1 MSATTT
7 ILTPLPAT
15 TTAPVAG
22 DKPGFLG
29 WLINL
34 VMGLLSLLL
43 APLKGLFSMFS
54 GGGGGGA
61 AVAAEA
67 PAAKDELKN
76 EIDAATS
83 VRKLA
88 RVLAQEKVPGLAQL
102 PQPVIGMLSELDRGQ
117 LVQIAK
123 CGDLAKAPA
132 TAPTLN
138 SLKGLPT
145 DLQQVVVSYAKAVA
159 NGVAPALKH
168 VDPQFRQVVFDLD
181 HDSQARL
188 AKTQLTSIKS
198 VLSGKRSLSDVLN
211 LAADTPAPTVSVE
224 ALKQDLQARLDAAVA
239 PGRSP

>member
-7 ILTPLPAT
+7 LSAPLPAT
-15 TTAPVAG
+15 TSASAAG

-61 AVAAEA
+61 AAVAEA

-123 CGDLAKAPA
+123 CGDLVKAPA

-138 SLKGLPT
+138 SLKGLPP
-145 DLQQVVVSYAKAVA
+145 DLQRVVVGYAKAVA
-159 NGVAPALKH
+159 NGIAPALKQ
-168 VDPQFRQVVFDLD
+168 VDPQFRQVIFDLD
-181 HDSQARL
+181 QDGQARL

-198 VLSGKRSLSDVLN
+198 VLSGKRSLSNVLN

-224 ALKQDLQARLDAAVA
+224 ALKQDLQARLDAVVA

>member
-7 ILTPLPAT
+7 LSAPLPAT
-15 TTAPVAG
+15 TSASAAG

-54 GGGGGGA
+54 GGGAA
-61 AVAAEA
+61 AVAEA
-67 PAAKDELKN
+67 PAAKDEVKN

-117 LVQIAK
+117 LLQIAK
-123 CGDLAKAPA
+123 CGDLAKAPLL
-132 TAPTLN
+132 APTLN
-138 SLKGLPT
+138 SLKGLPS
-145 DLQQVVVSYAKAVA
+145 DLQRVVVGYAKAVA
-159 NGVAPALKH
+159 NGIAPALKQI
-168 VDPQFRQVVFDLD
+168 DPQYRQVIFDLEQTD
-181 HDSQARL
+181 VAKL

-198 VLSGKRSLSDVLN
+198 VLAGRRSLSDVLN

-224 ALKQDLQARLDAAVA
+224 AIKQDLQARLDAMVA

>member
-7 ILTPLPAT
+7 LSSPLPAT
-15 TTAPVAG
+15 TTAPAAG

-29 WLINL
+29 WLINIL
-34 VMGLLSLLL
+34 MALLSIFA
-43 APLKGLFSMFS
+43 APLKGLLSMFS
-54 GGGGGGA
+54 GGGGAA
-61 AVAAEA
+61 AVAEA
-67 PAAKDELKN
+67 PVAKDEVKN

-102 PQPVIGMLSELDRGQ
+102 PQPVIGMLSELDREQ

-132 TAPTLN
+132 TAPTLS
-138 SLKGLPT
+138 SLKGLPS
-145 DLQQVVVSYAKAVA
+145 DLQRVVVGYAKAVA
-159 NGVAPALKH
+159 NGIAPTLKQ

-181 HDSQARL
+181 QADVAKL

-198 VLSGKRSLSDVLN
+198 VLAGNRSVSDVLN

-224 ALKQDLQARLDAAVA
+224 ALKQDLQARLDAVVA
-239 PGRSP
+239 PGLSP

>member
-7 ILTPLPAT
+7 LSSSLPAT
-15 TTAPVAG
+15 TTAPAAG

-29 WLINL
+29 WLINIL
-34 VMGLLSLLL
+34 MALLSIFA
-43 APLKGLFSMFS
+43 APLKGLLSMFS
-54 GGGGGGA
+54 GGGGAA
-61 AVAAEA
+61 AVAEA
-67 PAAKDELKN
+67 PAAKDEVKN

-117 LVQIAK
+117 LVQIAR

-138 SLKGLPT
+138 SLKGLPS
-145 DLQQVVVSYAKAVA
+145 DLQRVVVGYAKAVA
-159 NGVAPALKH
+159 NGIAPALKQI
-168 VDPQFRQVVFDLD
+168 DPQFRQVVFDLD
-181 HDSQARL
+181 QDGQAKL

-198 VLSGKRSLSDVLN
+198 VLAGKRSLSDVLN
-211 LAADTPAPTVSVE
+211 LAADTQAPTVSVE
-224 ALKQDLQARLDAAVA
+224 ALKQDLQARLDAVVA

>member
-7 ILTPLPAT
+7 LSSPLPAT
-15 TTAPVAG
+15 TTAPAAG

-29 WLINL
+29 WLINIL
-34 VMGLLSLLL
+34 MALLSIFA
-43 APLKGLFSMFS
+43 APLKGLLSMFS
-54 GGGGGGA
+54 GGGGGSA
-61 AVAAEA
+61 AVAEA
-67 PAAKDELKN
+67 PAAKDEVKN

-102 PQPVIGMLSELDRGQ
+102 PQPVIGMLSELDREQ

-132 TAPTLN
+132 TAPTLS
-138 SLKGLPT
+138 SLKGLPS
-145 DLQQVVVSYAKAVA
+145 DLQRVVVGYAKAVA
-159 NGVAPALKH
+159 NGIAPALKQI
-168 VDPQFRQVVFDLD
+168 DPQFRQVVFDLD
-181 HDSQARL
+181 QDGQAKL

-198 VLSGKRSLSDVLN
+198 VLAGKRSLSDVLN

-224 ALKQDLQARLDAAVA
+224 ALKQDLQARLDAVVA
-239 PGRSP
+239 PGPSP

>member
-7 ILTPLPAT
+7 LSSPLPAT
-15 TTAPVAG
+15 TTAPAAG

-29 WLINL
+29 WLINIL
-34 VMGLLSLLL
+34 MALLSIFA
-43 APLKGLFSMFS
+43 APLKGLLSMFS
-54 GGGGGGA
+54 GGGGPA
-61 AVAAEA
+61 AVAEA
-67 PAAKDELKN
+67 PAAKDEVKN

-132 TAPTLN
+132 TAPTLH
-138 SLKGLPT
+138 SLKGLSS
-145 DLQQVVVSYAKAVA
+145 DLQRVVVGYAKAVA
-159 NGVAPALKH
+159 NGIAPALKQ

-181 HDSQARL
+181 QDGQAKL

-198 VLSGKRSLSDVLN
+198 VLAGKRSLSDVLN

-224 ALKQDLQARLDAAVA
+224 ALKQDLQARLDAVVA
-239 PGRSP
+239 PGPSP

>member
-1 MSATTT
+1 MVAATTISAPIT
-7 ILTPLPAT
+7 TP
-15 TTAPVAG
+15 APEG
-22 DKPGFLG
+22 KRGIMG

-34 VMGLLSLLL
+34 IIGLLSILL
-43 APLKGLFSMFS
+43 APLKGLFSMF
-54 GGGGGGA
+54 GRGGGGGA
-61 AVAAEA
+61 AAVSEA
-67 PAAKDELKN
+67 PAAQTDVKN

-102 PQPVIGMLSELDRGQ
+102 PQPVIGLLSDLDRGQ

-138 SLKGLPT
+138 SLKGLPHEQ
-145 DLQQVVVSYAKAVA
+145 QQVVVGYAKAVA
-159 NGVAPALKH
+159 NGVAPALKQI
-168 VDPQFRQVVFDLD
+168 DPQLRQVVFDLD
-181 HDSQARL
+181 QADVAKL

-211 LAADTPAPTVSVE
+211 LAADAPAPTVSVE
-224 ALKQDLQARLDAAVA
+224 ALKQDLQARLDAVVA